1 MIIDYGMLLKAIAAM
16 ALVMFSLRVLPLLFC
31 KKPIKNRFIQSFL
44 FYIPYAV
51 LTSMAIPE
59 AFYST
64 SNIPSA
70 IAGVVIACILAY
82 FEMDLLT
89 VCLSSTA
96 AVFIADQIIHFIQ

>member
-1 MIIDYGMLLKAIAAM
+1 MTIDYGMLLKAIAAM
-16 ALVMFSLRVLPLLFC
+16 AVVMFSLRVLPLLFC

-59 AFYST
+59 AFHST
-64 SNIPSA
+64 ASVSSA

-82 FEMDLLT
+82 FERDLLT
-89 VCLSSTA
+89 VCLSATA
-96 AVFIADQIIHFIQ
+96 AVFVVDQVMHFIK

>member
-1 MIIDYGMLLKAIAAM
+1 MIIDYGMLLKSIAAM

-64 SNIPSA
+64 SSIPSA
-70 IAGVVIACILAY
+70 IAGVVIASILAY

-89 VCLSSTA
+89 VCLSATA
-96 AVFIADQIIHFIQ
+96 AVFIADQVIHFIQ